1 MVDYGLHI
9 LIMIGIFAIIAVSYN
24 LIMGYTGIISLAHAV
39 FFGIGAYTSALLAVH
54 WGAVFPI
61 AMIVSILLT
70 GIFGVLFILLM
81 RRARGDYLS
90 IATLGLQIVVF
101 NVFLNWTDVT
111 GGEGGVIGIP
121 RPEFLGLKFSSVLNY
136 ALLTVILCAF
146 CFVVAWWIAQSG
158 FGRVLKAIRE
168 DELSTQSLGKNTFR
182 YKVIIFA
189 VSAGLAA
196 VGGSL
201 YAHYQQFINPFSF
214 SVHDAIM
221 ILIIVVVGGAGNLWG
236 SLLGAFV
243 LITLPEALRFIPAA
257 SIFVAQIR
265 VIIFSL
271 ALLLLIFFRP
281 QGLLGEYSFGAV
293 LTRKESAKLNERGIS
308 ELQRQRVTSSREGET
323 EKYWDLDK
331 PILEVS
337 NLSKGFGGIKAV
349 DNISFVI
356 MPGKVTGII
365 GPNGAG
371 KTTLFNLICKY
382 LTPDHGQVYFK
393 GQNVTKLSPYKI
405 ARLGIGRSF
414 QDLHIFGRMTVLD
427 NILVALQDYR
437 KDGNLLNIFIFAR
450 SAYQQDKRYREQGLQ
465 LLEGLGLIDKRDELA
480 EELSYPEQKLLAI
493 ARSVATRAE
502 VLIMDEVAA
511 GLDPGSIQALSQL
524 LRQLSENGKTVCLV
538 EHNLDFVMSTVDT
551 ILFLDQGRLIAEG
564 PPKQIVQDRKLA
576 EIYFGGIR

>member
-39 FFGIGAYTSALLAVH
+39 FFGIGAYTSALLMLH

-101 NVFLNWTDVT
+101 NVFLNWSDVT

-136 ALLTVILCAF
+136 ALLTMILCAF

-168 DELSTQSLGKNTFR
+168 DELSTQSLGKNTFQ

-196 VGGSL
+196 IGGSL

-281 QGLLGEYSFGAV
+281 QGLLGEYRFGAV

-308 ELQRQRVTSSREGET
+308 ELQRQRVISSREGEA

-382 LTPDHGQVYFK
+382 LTPTMVKFILR
-393 GQNVTKLSPYKI
+393 N
-405 ARLGIGRSF
+405 
-414 QDLHIFGRMTVLD
+414 RM
-427 NILVALQDYR
+427 
-437 KDGNLLNIFIFAR
+437 
-450 SAYQQDKRYREQGLQ
+450 
-465 LLEGLGLIDKRDELA
+465 
-480 EELSYPEQKLLAI
+480 
-493 ARSVATRAE
+493 
-502 VLIMDEVAA
+502 
-511 GLDPGSIQALSQL
+511 
-524 LRQLSENGKTVCLV
+524 
-538 EHNLDFVMSTVDT
+538 
-551 ILFLDQGRLIAEG
+551 
-564 PPKQIVQDRKLA
+564 
-576 EIYFGGIR
+576 

>member
-39 FFGIGAYTSALLAVH
+39 FFGIGAYTSALLVLH
-54 WGAVFPI
+54 LGVVFPI
-61 AMIVSILLT
+61 AMIASIFFT
-70 GIFGVLFILLM
+70 GIFGILFILLM

-101 NVFLNWTDVT
+101 NVFLNWKDVT
-111 GGEGGVIGIP
+111 GGEGGVMGIP
-121 RPEFLGLKFSSVLNY
+121 RPEFLGLKFNSVLTY
-136 ALLTVILCAF
+136 AILTVILCAV
-146 CFVVAWWIAQSG
+146 CFAVAWWIAQSG

-168 DELSTQSLGKNTFR
+168 DEISTQSLGKNTFQ
-182 YKVIIFA
+182 YKVTIFA

-214 SVHDAIM
+214 HVHDAIM

-243 LITLPEALRFIPAA
+243 LITLPEVLRFIPAA

-293 LTRKESAKLNERGIS
+293 LTRKESARLNERGIS
-308 ELQRQRVTSSREGET
+308 ELQRQIVVSSQEGEVV
-323 EKYWDLDK
+323 KHRDLDR

-337 NLSKGFGGIKAV
+337 NLSKSFGGIKAV
-349 DNISFVI
+349 DDLSFVI

-414 QDLHIFGRMTVLD
+414 QDLHI
-427 NILVALQDYR
+427 
-437 KDGNLLNIFIFAR
+437 
-450 SAYQQDKRYREQGLQ
+450 
-465 LLEGLGLIDKRDELA
+465 LE
-480 EELSYPEQKLLAI
+480 
-493 ARSVATRAE
+493 
-502 VLIMDEVAA
+502 
-511 GLDPGSIQALSQL
+511 
-524 LRQLSENGKTVCLV
+524 
-538 EHNLDFVMSTVDT
+538 
-551 ILFLDQGRLIAEG
+551 
-564 PPKQIVQDRKLA
+564 
-576 EIYFGGIR
+576 